1 MVPIDTT
8 VSVVLP
14 TYNRAD
20 YLPQAIDSL
29 LAQQRPPEEII
40 VVDDGSTDQTAQ
52 VLARYVGRIRTMT
65 NEQNSGKSA
74 SLNRAIAVARGS
86 HIWIF
91 DDDDVALPEALKA
104 HTDYLLAQPDIDFTY
119 SDKFMYRG
127 AGDIWQREAWHIDR
141 LPDYPP
147 QEFLVRT
154 MEGMHTLMQG
164 MLVPARCY
172 RKVGRFDESLQR
184 CEDHDMLLRLA
195 RHYRAGNIGQPTFVY
210 RDHDGVRGPA
220 SGLHAGVDRFAVLFR
235 YRQEIFRQVWKDY
248 PLRDYLPGY
257 QEAGE
262 PTGVLL
268 AQALLQRS
276 CIMFTQGLLDEGFA
290 DLKVAL
296 QHLPS
301 PPPAEGRLPLLL
313 SRSIDI
319 ETWRYHDRWRLLRCL
334 NHGLRDQAHLARY
347 VARGLYWNIDRA
359 LKKREWMQVLQSLQM
374 LAAYGLWQGAI
385 RVLPRS
391 TRTARH

>member
-1 MVPIDTT
+1 MHSTEIT
-8 VSVVLP
+8 VSVILP

-40 VVDDGSTDQTAQ
+40 IVDDRSTDQTAQ
-52 VLARYVGRIRTMT
+52 VLARYEGRIRVMT

-74 SLNRAIAVARGS
+74 SLNRAIPAAHGS

-91 DDDDVALPEALKA
+91 DDDDVALPEALQA
-104 HTDYLLAQPDIDFTY
+104 HTDYLLAHPDIDFTY
-119 SDKFMYRG
+119 SDKFVYRG
-127 AGDIWQREAWHIDR
+127 DGDILQREAWHIDR

-147 QEFLVRT
+147 EEFLVRT

-164 MLVPARCY
+164 MLIPVRCY
-172 RKVGRFDESLQR
+172 RTVGPFDQSLQR

-195 RHYRAGNIGQPTFVY
+195 RRFRAGNIGQPTFIY

-220 SGLHAGVDRFAVLFR
+220 LERHAGVDRFAALFG
-235 YRQEIFRQVWKDY
+235 YRQDIFRRVWKEY
-248 PLRDYLPGY
+248 PLGDYLPGY
-257 QEAGE
+257 QQAGE

-268 AQALLQRS
+268 ARALLQRS
-276 CIMFTQGLLDEGFA
+276 SIMFTQGLLDEGSA
-290 DLKVAL
+290 DLESAL

-301 PPPAEGRLPLLL
+301 PPRAEDWLPLLL

-334 NHGLRDQAHLARY
+334 DRALRDQMHLARY
-347 VARGLYWNIDRA
+347 VARGLYWNINRA
-359 LKKREWMQVLQSLQM
+359 VKKREWIQALQSLQM
-374 LAAYGLWQGAI
+374 LAAYGFWRGAA

-391 TRTARH
+391 VRPVQN